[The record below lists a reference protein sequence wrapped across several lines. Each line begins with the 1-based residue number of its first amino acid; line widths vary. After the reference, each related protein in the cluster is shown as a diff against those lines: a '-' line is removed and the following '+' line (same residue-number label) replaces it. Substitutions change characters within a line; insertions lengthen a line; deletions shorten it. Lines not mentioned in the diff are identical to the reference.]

1 MTEKKKYWLIKDV
14 VSHFA
19 PYEIYGKAGT
29 EVVILYDHL
38 DMMIVQDTAGNK
50 FHSRKDNLTDTPPH
64 IPDPLKT
71 TKPAEQPVKSRTHK
85 KKASSSI
92 QNNLF

>member
-1 MTEKKKYWLIKDV
+1 MTIGTRCWLIIDV

-19 PYEIYGKAGT
+19 PFEIYGKAGT
-29 EVVILYDHL
+29 EVVILHDHL

-50 FHSRKDNLTDTPPH
+50 FHSRTDNLTDTPPDH
-64 IPDPLKT
+64 PAPLKT
-71 TKPAEQPVKSRTHK
+71 VKPVEQPVKSRQPK
-85 KKASSSI
+85 KKGSPII